1 MKRRYTSWIPGNNF
15 VIPRTTWGISR
26 GCYFVSRM
34 EEDAGEKNISC
45 VYEKRENRE
54 EDDAWSHVIGHF
66 VFLHCWFLMCYFS
79 SRMSFPD
86 SVHHVFHVLFFW
98 VFHTLFPL
106 HFGWR
111 DVPYLSWRK
120 ERERESSYPLSLHLH
135 FFFMKKEVCS
145 YTTTMSSCMKISRFF
160 SYIIPSDMVSG
171 PMTFPVVFVQGREKD
186 KQVSPKNKIL
196 K

>member
-111 DVPYLSWRK
+111 DVPYLSWRR
-120 ERERESSYPLSLHLH
+120 ERERVVTLSLYI
-135 FFFMKKEVCS
+135 
-145 YTTTMSSCMKISRFF
+145 YTSFSWRRKFVLTQQQWVLAWRSHDSFLISFHQTWFLVRWLFPSCLFRGEKRINKCLQRTRF
-160 SYIIPSDMVSG
+160 
-171 PMTFPVVFVQGREKD
+171 
-186 KQVSPKNKIL
+186 
-196 K
+196 

>member
-1 MKRRYTSWIPGNNF
+1 MKKKKSRETHARVNESWRPMTRSKQGLPSLLLIKTMMIPVPLGVDLPPSLDFFMKKVHVLPESLATTSSYEG
-15 VIPRTTWGISR
+15 TTWGISR

-86 SVHHVFHVLFFW
+86 SAHHVFHVLFL

-106 HFGWR
+106 HLGWR
-111 DVPYLSWRK
+111 DVPYLSWRRK
-120 ERERESSYPLSLHLH
+120 RE
-135 FFFMKKEVCS
+135 
-145 YTTTMSSCMKISRFF
+145 
-160 SYIIPSDMVSG
+160 
-171 PMTFPVVFVQGREKD
+171 
-186 KQVSPKNKIL
+186 
-196 K
+196 